1 MPAEKPLQQ
10 RGRSDEHRDPTLPCL
25 APLASTA
32 LAKQLWAV
40 QQVTS
45 SQIRTDIEIR
55 PGESEPEPA
64 KQKRRLRG
72 SSIHQP

>member
-40 QQVTS
+40 EQVTS
-45 SQIRTDIEIR
+45 GQIRKNGGFEAHPSTSPR
-55 PGESEPEPA
+55 PADGAST
-64 KQKRRLRG
+64 
-72 SSIHQP
+72 